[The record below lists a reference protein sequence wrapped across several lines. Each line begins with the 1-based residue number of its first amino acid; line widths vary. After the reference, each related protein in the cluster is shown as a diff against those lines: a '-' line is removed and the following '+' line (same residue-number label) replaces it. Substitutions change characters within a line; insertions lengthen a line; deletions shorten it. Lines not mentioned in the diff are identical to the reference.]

1 MTHSIHKNE
10 LIEKVDILN
19 DTVASVLQSV
29 IFVLKD
35 DSGLLSVELLDIET
49 SRRIKEIP
57 IQEVILVV
65 NSIQLLQKITQTH

>member
-10 LIEKVDILN
+10 LIAKVDILN

-65 NSIQLLQKITQTH
+65 NSIQLLQKITQPH

>member
-10 LIEKVDILN
+10 LITKVDILN

-35 DSGLLSVELLDIET
+35 DSGLLSVELLDIDT